1 MYFTYHR
8 GLFKESIRISFF
20 QQDITKAYQKLN
32 GYPVN
37 LQLNRPNFILMDIKT
52 STNGVNDLN

>member
-32 GYPVN
+32 GDPAN
-37 LQLNRPNFILMDIKT
+37 LQFKT